1 MASSSSRYFPDPT
14 AEPVLAMSV
23 DILRDQD
30 GEPVAVVLSFDGE
43 PECVVTVDCRSHDE
57 SET

>member
-1 MASSSSRYFPDPT
+1 MAPKC
-14 AEPVLAMSV
+14 EPVLAMSV